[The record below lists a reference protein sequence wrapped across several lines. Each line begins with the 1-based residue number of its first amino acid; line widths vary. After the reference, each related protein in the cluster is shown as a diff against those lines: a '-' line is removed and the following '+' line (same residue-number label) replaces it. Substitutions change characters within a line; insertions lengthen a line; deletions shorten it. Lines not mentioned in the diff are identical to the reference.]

1 MISQFLRRIGRWV
14 NPGPAARAFED
25 HAAGS
30 AVDRF
35 QIEDALARY
44 SYGIDQRAWDAWD
57 DLFTP
62 DAILDYS
69 SIGLGRCS
77 PDEFRTR
84 ISAND
89 AVRLSGQH
97 LHSNYMFRMLGD
109 QATVGAEY
117 SMVTLSRTER
127 PGVARRVRAGGRCEY
142 DLVRTPG
149 GWRIKGR
156 STLPKWSERDD
167 IPIPTED
174 SGPH

>member
-1 MISQFLRRIGRWV
+1 MGRLLQRLGRLA
-14 NPGPAARAFED
+14 GPEPTAPTSRDYDARAV
-25 HAAGS
+25 A
-30 AVDRF
+30 DRL
-35 QIEDALARY
+35 QIEDVLARY
-44 SYGIDQRAWDAWD
+44 SYGIDQRAWDAWN

-89 AVRLSGQH
+89 SVRLSGQH
-97 LHSNYMFRMLGD
+97 LHSNFMFTMQGD
-109 QATVGAEY
+109 EATVGSEY
-117 SMVTLSRTER
+117 SMVTISRSER

-149 GWRIKGR
+149 GWRIRGR
-156 STLPKWSERDD
+156 STSPKWSERDD
-167 IPIPTED
+167 IPMPT
-174 SGPH
+174 